1 MQSTQKYYEADAYR
15 TEAAGRILAAEPD
28 GSGGGKIALDGTVFY
43 PEGGGQPADRGT
55 LTLPDG
61 TVLHVT
67 DVHEQGGV
75 IWHTIDDL
83 PETAAPGTEVQ
94 EALDWAWRFDKMQ
107 QHTG

>member
-28 GSGGGKIALDGTVFY
+28 GNGGGKIALDGTVFY

-61 TVLHVT
+61 TVLH
-67 DVHEQGGV
+67 
-75 IWHTIDDL
+75 
-83 PETAAPGTEVQ
+83 PGDCVL
-94 EALDWAWRFDKMQ
+94 LDIGCKKCGNRRAK
-107 QHTG
+107 